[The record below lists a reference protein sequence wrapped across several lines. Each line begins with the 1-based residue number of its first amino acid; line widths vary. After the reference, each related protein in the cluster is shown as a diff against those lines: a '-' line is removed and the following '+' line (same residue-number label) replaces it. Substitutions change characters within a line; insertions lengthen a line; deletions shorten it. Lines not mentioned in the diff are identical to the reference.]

1 MVEDNFKASRTASI
15 SILGAQG
22 TVAKPAAT
30 LYKAMDSF
38 VKCLPTLVLDSLLWN
53 CSGSPIGYMQK
64 SQSK

>member
-1 MVEDNFKASRTASI
+1 MVEGNFKASRTASI

-38 VKCLPTLVLDSLLWN
+38 VKCLPILVLDSLRWN
-53 CSGSPIGYMQK
+53 YSGIQIGYMQK
-64 SQSK
+64 PQST